1 MGLQRGGGREGQAS
15 RVPLVNRARSLPLTL
30 LSSFDDDWHMPR
42 RALSNV
48 QLALLVL
55 ATFMLGALAGLQY
68 APSLEEQQ
76 LPAEKGGVHMVVPA
90 VDENGKGVPTDLR
103 VDVRDG
109 DGKVLANIDQLL
121 FITDTQQSI
130 QVARDVAAN
139 ITKRDTRNVDII
151 YSVTTPPNVTLVGGP
166 SAGAALTIATIAALQ
181 GKQLKEGVSITGTI
195 NLNGTI
201 GEVGGVTEKAK
212 AAKARGI
219 SLFLVPVGE
228 STETLVKPV
237 ERCHEESGY
246 TYCETV
252 YERSTINVG
261 STIGLDVRE
270 IRNIREAEP
279 YFGL

>member
-1 MGLQRGGGREGQAS
+1 
-15 RVPLVNRARSLPLTL
+15 
-30 LSSFDDDWHMPR
+30 MPR

-76 LPAEKGGVHMVVPA
+76 LPAETGGVHMVVPA
-90 VDENGKGVPTDLR
+90 VDENGKGVPTDLH
-103 VDVRDG
+103 VDIREG
-109 DGKVLANIDQLL
+109 SGKVLANIDQLL

-139 ITKRDTRNVDII
+139 ITRRDTRNVDII
-151 YSVTTPPNVTLVGGP
+151 YSVTVPPNVSIVGGP

-212 AAKARGI
+212 AAKARSI

-228 STETLVKPV
+228 GTETLVKPV